1 MAGAGSGSHLFD
13 LGRGHSYQLE
23 STVLLNE
30 VGGARAGKDVGYQ
43 VSATVTVGAVWQT
56 ADNADKLLRIEVSTP
71 QLLIKSRKAPAPEG
85 FIAHSSKLEGFANS
99 PYYVHWSKG
108 VIQHVYI
115 VEDEELSLVNFKKGV
130 ASFFQFQLLDTQQTE
145 KDPSGKCVVTYT
157 SKDPHN
163 FRKTKTNCVSGKNI
177 PFIFHPDE
185 LMGTDVTST
194 READYVMSRDLSA
207 IQSVKMHETHDMSV
221 VLRQEIGSRVTALQE
236 ITLTDSPVTMLPVVG
251 DTVEAAVKELE
262 VTSGQTLKK
271 QILVTERE
279 PLHCTEECP
288 SLVKLV
294 KENREHL
301 RNENLGITRSAA
313 AFIRLLN
320 AARGAKK
327 EEIMKVLKSSK
338 NKEIISQLYDLAGA
352 TQTQEAHDAVMK
364 VLHLDYEYDLDQNER
379 YFWALSLGS
388 HPKLSVIK
396 DVLKLSEKE
405 HPNEKLA
412 ETLVLTVSAMTNRFR
427 RQPGNSKHKIVSDVQ
442 SSLESGISACKS
454 EECKQKYLRAFKNLA
469 LEDTIPTLLKYAING
484 TKKTSVTAMKAIR
497 ALPVAIWND
506 TVKKAA
512 ERIYFQVGRR
522 YDSSSRTLSLDI
534 LLESSPSKA
543 LLRDLLLS
551 LTSTDPAYE
560 VKQYLVQR
568 LRQIGERD
576 LLLNNTVREIVR
588 EEKMLN
594 TYHIQAQRGLTTAF
608 TRSFL
613 NHPSLNG
620 SLVSIQEVSSGL
632 LKRGIVDIVI
642 DRAGQSQEIF
652 SLGLFTGGL
661 GSFLSSDEE
670 SSDPD
675 ELEESATAGME
686 VTALGVQVR
695 PFVFFSGQGE
705 LMGHVWSG
713 TGSEKTPA
721 FQTIA
726 LLQDHLEYLPLQTG
740 FIAELSLIGA
750 VSFDLSG
757 QIQLSLWNKNAHSL
771 VEKNAGIALQG
782 LIKVDTSFVRSQV
795 EFNLATEVKLNLV
808 SDIDFYGN
816 LALCLQ
822 LKQPDSVVRHNI
834 YKVERIPGSKHRLR
848 KSKYKTI
855 PVPGRTYAL
864 NRKNNEMCNVI
875 HKA

>member
-1 MAGAGSGSHLFD
+1 M
-13 LGRGHSYQLE
+13 
-23 STVLLNE
+23 
-30 VGGARAGKDVGYQ
+30 
-43 VSATVTVGAVWQT
+43 
-56 ADNADKLLRIEVSTP
+56 
-71 QLLIKSRKAPAPEG
+71 
-85 FIAHSSKLEGFANS
+85 
-99 PYYVHWSKG
+99 
-108 VIQHVYI
+108 
-115 VEDEELSLVNFKKGV
+115 FK
-130 ASFFQFQLLDTQQTE
+130 
-145 KDPSGKCVVTYT
+145 
-157 SKDPHN
+157 
-163 FRKTKTNCVSGKNI
+163 
-177 PFIFHPDE
+177 

-194 READYVMSRDLSA
+194 REAEYVMSHDLSA

-221 VLRQEIGSRVTALQE
+221 VLRQEIGSRVTSLQE
-236 ITLTDSPVTMLPVVG
+236 ITLTDSPVTMLPVAG

-327 EEIMKVLKSSK
+327 EEIVKVLKSSK

-352 TQTQEAHDAVMK
+352 TQTQEAHDAAMK

-405 HPNEKLA
+405 HPSEKLA

-442 SSLESGISACKS
+442 SSLESGISACTS

-484 TKKTSVTAMKAIR
+484 TKKTSVAAMKAIR
-497 ALPVAIWND
+497 ALPVAMWND

-594 TYHIQAQRGLTTAF
+594 TYHIQAQREFLSTDPEVSGLIPDTSRFFCKAVGLEQGLTTAF

-675 ELEESATAGME
+675 EPEESATAGME

-695 PFVFFSGQGE
+695 PFVFFSSQGE

-771 VEKNAGIALQG
+771 G

-822 LKQPDSVVRHNI
+822 LKQPDSLLANALVVLSQTTKDGEIEVRISVGHNI

>member
-1 MAGAGSGSHLFD
+1 M
-13 LGRGHSYQLE
+13 
-23 STVLLNE
+23 
-30 VGGARAGKDVGYQ
+30 
-43 VSATVTVGAVWQT
+43 W
-56 ADNADKLLRIEVSTP
+56 
-71 QLLIKSRKAPAPEG
+71 
-85 FIAHSSKLEGFANS
+85 
-99 PYYVHWSKG
+99 
-108 VIQHVYI
+108 
-115 VEDEELSLVNFKKGV
+115 
-130 ASFFQFQLLDTQQTE
+130 
-145 KDPSGKCVVTYT
+145 C
-157 SKDPHN
+157 
-163 FRKTKTNCVSGKNI
+163 I
-177 PFIFHPDE
+177 P
-185 LMGTDVTST
+185 
-194 READYVMSRDLSA
+194 
-207 IQSVKMHETHDMSV
+207 
-221 VLRQEIGSRVTALQE
+221 
-236 ITLTDSPVTMLPVVG
+236 
-251 DTVEAAVKELE
+251 
-262 VTSGQTLKK
+262 
-271 QILVTERE
+271 
-279 PLHCTEECP
+279 
-288 SLVKLV
+288 
-294 KENREHL
+294 
-301 RNENLGITRSAA
+301 
-313 AFIRLLN
+313 
-320 AARGAKK
+320 
-327 EEIMKVLKSSK
+327 
-338 NKEIISQLYDLAGA
+338 
-352 TQTQEAHDAVMK
+352 
-364 VLHLDYEYDLDQNER
+364 
-379 YFWALSLGS
+379 
-388 HPKLSVIK
+388 

-405 HPNEKLA
+405 HPSEKLA

-427 RQPGNSKHKIVSDVQ
+427 RHPGNSKHKIVSDVQ
-442 SSLESGISACKS
+442 SSLESGISACNS

-484 TKKTSVTAMKAIR
+484 TRKTSVAAMKAIR
-497 ALPVAIWND
+497 ALPVAMWND

-670 SSDPD
+670 PSDPD

-721 FQTIA
+721 FQLLSRGEVLETLTKMHDPTTAPITRGAAVAQASRTIA

-757 QIQLSLWNKNAHSL
+757 QIQLIFKFDYKAPASVVLLANAL
-771 VEKNAGIALQG
+771 VVLSSTAEDGEIEVRISVGAGIALQG